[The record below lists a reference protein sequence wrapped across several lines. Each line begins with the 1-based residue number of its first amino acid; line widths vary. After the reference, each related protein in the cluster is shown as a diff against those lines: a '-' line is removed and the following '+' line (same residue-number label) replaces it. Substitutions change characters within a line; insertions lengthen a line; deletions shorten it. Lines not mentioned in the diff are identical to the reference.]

1 MSEELIY
8 KVGVE
13 GTNELNKLEKSVDK
27 AGKTTGK
34 TRLYMSELR
43 TELRKARGDLIKYAE
58 GTEEYNRALRRGAEI
73 TQQINDANSKMR
85 IGVQDLGDTTKNV
98 TSTMVGFAGGFQVVQ
113 SAMSLFGIENEET
126 IKTVLKLQQTMAVVQ
141 GLSAFAQGISDA
153 QDLLGAFRA
162 ESNLAR
168 EAVGELGSVQ
178 DATASSSANLAK
190 ESAVLGSNLAGNTK
204 IADDVSKGFANVT
217 KEVQAFYQSQF
228 GDFELFDYEDLQ
240 KDIDLLLDFV
250 KDFGDGVDDLNISSS
265 DLSEQSNKILKQ
277 NNAVTKSVSEKLDVL
292 QREKEMI
299 QEVNKAT
306 QKNAH
311 SAGMK
316 IKQTKEATEAIEGQT
331 EATKNLGKA
340 TNDASK
346 ATGGLV
352 KSIGKSLLTMGAF
365 LAIIAAVSY
374 AISAFIKA
382 INKIPE
388 SVKVDIEINENVK
401 KDLAKTRLDI
411 RKFVSDYKK
420 AMKDADNDATDTRVK
435 NIKKVGKETY
445 NLSDQQLQMIIDTE
459 DGWETAFENY
469 LIIAEKTYRAES
481 IMKRRIDTETDM
493 ALAQNKAETL
503 FKASSGK
510 DDLSGKAG
518 GFWEGELTWEELQKR
533 AKQDGWLMKN
543 INDLFTMG
551 VPQQILDELRKVA
564 IAQEVLDNLP
574 EIDYSGVDFGT
585 GEIKELKGGSL
596 TPPKEPTDPL
606 ARKKP
611 DKVEDDFEIEF
622 LQKRLLAKEELTNEE
637 IAILEEYQRLSNK
650 SADNSYIKYTEHQI
664 RLAKAREKDLSNIE
678 QNLTNELKAKKE
690 KYDKELKLYNEELAI
705 QTDSHNTELEQL
717 RVYNAEKLR
726 IENEFAQMSKD
737 GASNADLEPLRKEYE
752 LVTEAIENSKNKIG
766 EYKKEITKIQTD
778 LKQTD
783 LLPEEIKALEEQ
795 LDQLNIKI
803 AENGNFL
810 ADSLNENM
818 RAMLD
823 TATIYTDQMG
833 QAFQGLSDLTQ
844 GFMDAEDNRL
854 AKDKNRL
861 ELSQKY
867 READAEQQ
875 AQMMYE
881 LEMENY
887 ENQKKTFELNKNF
900 EIGAVVATSA
910 SNQMDIIANLLDPKN
925 GGYLNPVNIA
935 TAAAA
940 TVANLATTVGSI
952 AQIKSTSLDEPI
964 PPGMGSNNSIGGGG
978 VSLQPNKTGLTS
990 RDENLNMMNNSNKED
1005 KTENIVRVS
1014 DINKVQDNVKVRE
1027 RNSSY

>member
-13 GTNELNKLEKSVDK
+13 GTKELNKLEKSVDK
-27 AGKTTGK
+27 AGKATNKTTDYFQK
-34 TRLYMSELR
+34 MRMELR
-43 TELRKARGDLIKYAE
+43 AARGDMLKYAA
-58 GTEEYNRALRRGAEI
+58 GTEEYNRALNKAADIQGRMKA
-73 TQQINDANSKMR
+73 TNDIVRAST
-85 IGVQDLGDTTKNV
+85 QDLGDTAKHV
-98 TSTMVGFAGGFQVVQ
+98 TGAMVGFAGGFQVVQ

-126 IKTVLKLQQTMAVVQ
+126 IKTILKLQQTMAVVQ
-141 GLSAFAQGISDA
+141 GLSAFAQGIDNM
-153 QDLLGAFRA
+153 QDILGAFRA
-162 ESNLAR
+162 SNQQLTDELRNTSDGMEGVAKSS
-168 EAVGELGSVQ
+168 GEMGDSMG
-178 DATASSSANLAK
+178 ATAK
-190 ESAVLGSNLAGNTK
+190 ESAVLSSNLAGNTK
-204 IADDVSKGFANVT
+204 IANDVAKSQKGLLSGIESLT
-217 KEVQAFYQSQF
+217 KAQ
-228 GDFELFDYEDLQ
+228 
-240 KDIDLLLDFV
+240 
-250 KDFGDGVDDLNISSS
+250 
-265 DLSEQSNKILKQ
+265 
-277 NNAVTKSVSEKLDVL
+277 
-292 QREKEMI
+292 
-299 QEVNKAT
+299 
-306 QKNAH
+306 
-311 SAGMK
+311 
-316 IKQTKEATEAIEGQT
+316 IEGQIEYQKGRLSHIET
-331 EATKNLGKA
+331 SIALLEEGKGYDALSLKMKEYFTIRKMGNATNEEMIETLKKSQKRHIHAIEIQEEYLDGNNKLSKSQKELAKN

-346 ATGGLV
+346 ATKKLGEANETAGKGV
-352 KSIGKSLLTMGAF
+352 SSFAKTIGKSLLTMGAF

-518 GFWEGELTWEELQKR
+518 GFWEGRVSWEELQKR
-533 AKQDGWLMKN
+533 AKEKGWLVKN
-543 INDLFTMG
+543 MNDLFTMG

-574 EIDYSGVDFGT
+574 DIDYSGVDFGT
-585 GEIKELKGGSL
+585 GEIKEPTSGSL

-940 TVANLATTVGSI
+940 TIANLATTVGSI

-1005 KTENIVRVS
+1005 KTENIVKVS